1 MHQAVLDE
9 ILEKFHEYAR
19 KTRVMLISPN
29 SRYGSALIARL
40 LNHPQYNALY
50 YGLYPE
56 DTDLHTFIDNFTQV
70 FLNANAPFG
79 RHTST
84 AHLQWRQGGNA
95 FREAVLNGLL
105 RDLAAINDKPLLLI
119 FDHFDLIDNAADV
132 RLFIE
137 DLALQLP
144 PHCLLLIHGRGDF
157 HQSWVTLIAKTHVL
171 IFNDGN
177 TITEQPIPSPINHT
191 AELEIYALGPGLVYL
206 NGQHID
212 KWEGHLPR
220 LLLFFTIDRGTI
232 TRKDFHQAFWNN
244 LNSPQATNVFHVT
257 KRRLNRALGMEL
269 LQHQNGSYRIPEGI
283 SVYYDVFEWA
293 KALIA
298 ARDVNN
304 TNPIP
309 YYERVLSLYRGPFLQ
324 GHDEKWIVAR
334 RRDILAGY
342 VEAVLAVAAHTVE
355 QYLKAPAQA
364 PILLERAHHLYQT
377 GLKHA
382 PYHPDLVFAT
392 ACFLSQPP
400 VMRRIEAIE
409 LLDAYLAYQP
419 TPDPRISALHAQ
431 LRASPALANQKAWPC
446 T

>member
-1 MHQAVLDE
+1 MYRAVLDE
-9 ILEKFHEYAR
+9 ILEKFQEYAR
-19 KTRVMLISPN
+19 NTRVMLISPN

-56 DTDLHTFIDNFTQV
+56 DADLHTFIDNFTQA
-70 FLNANAPFG
+70 FLNTSTHFG

-84 AHLQWRQGGNA
+84 AHLQWRQGGSA
-95 FREAVLNGLL
+95 FRDAVLDGLL
-105 RDLAAINDKPLLLI
+105 RDLAEINDKPLLLI
-119 FDHFDLIDNAADV
+119 FDHFDLIDNAAEV

-137 DLALQLP
+137 DLAVQLP
-144 PHCLLLIHGRGDF
+144 PHCLLLIHGRGGF
-157 HQSWVTLIAKTHVL
+157 LQSWVTLIAKTHVI
-171 IFNDGN
+171 IFDDGS
-177 TITEQPIPSPINHT
+177 TLTEHPTPDAPTST
-191 AELEIYALGPGLVYL
+191 AELEIHALGPGLVYL

-220 LLLFFTIDRGTI
+220 LLLFFAIDRGII
-232 TRKDFHQAFWNN
+232 TRKDFHHAFWNN

-269 LQHQNGSYRIPEGI
+269 LQHQSGSYRLPEGV

-298 ARDVNN
+298 ARDIKNP
-304 TNPIP
+304 NPIP
-309 YYERVLSLYRGPFLQ
+309 YYERVLSLYRGPFLK
-324 GHDEKWIVAR
+324 GHDEKWIVTR

-355 QYLKAPAQA
+355 QYLKAPTHA
-364 PILLERAHHLYQT
+364 PALLERAHHLYQT

-382 PYHPDLVFAT
+382 PHHPDLVFAA
-392 ACFLSQPP
+392 ACFLSQPL
-400 VMRRIEAIE
+400 VMRRIEAIK

-419 TPDPRISALHAQ
+419 NPDPRISALHAQ
-431 LRASPALANQKAWPC
+431 LRASPSLPNQKAWPC
-446 T
+446 I